1 MNNFKKVYTAEK
13 LKSNGLVTLVTL
25 PMEESIMVPIAQIID
40 LMKQGENV
48 LFFSFNHDS
57 IKINEFL
64 VPALKNETKPEEIT
78 GGLSVFDSHQIPKG
92 EDCIKF
98 IEEQVLDIKEILE
111 REGKSLS
118 FIFLD
123 LPFEKLGDQKTFDNL
138 RRIKFTQ
145 SITSVLVKTLN
156 MPILTAS
163 QMQNQEESKKVMDDF
178 MDKDMFKEMF
188 KESNKLMADSDLIL
202 GIKREKQTFWKK
214 LINFL
219 LFWRKRNN
227 FTLKVIKNRSGSD
240 GQSYRMNINMDEFR
254 TEIL

>member
-1 MNNFKKVYTAEK
+1 
-13 LKSNGLVTLVTL
+13 
-25 PMEESIMVPIAQIID
+25 
-40 LMKQGENV
+40 
-48 LFFSFNHDS
+48 
-57 IKINEFL
+57 
-64 VPALKNETKPEEIT
+64 
-78 GGLSVFDSHQIPKG
+78 
-92 EDCIKF
+92 
-98 IEEQVLDIKEILE
+98 
-111 REGKSLS
+111 
-118 FIFLD
+118 
-123 LPFEKLGDQKTFDNL
+123 
-138 RRIKFTQ
+138 
-145 SITSVLVKTLN
+145 